1 MTRSLESSSIKPKV
15 PIILASGS
23 ESRKQMLEEAG
34 ILFDVKVSDTD
45 EDKIK
50 KQISSLSFSEQVVDL
65 AKAKAESVSREF
77 NEAAV
82 IGGDQICLLGSEI
95 FSKPLTASKAIEN
108 LRKLSGREHFQISGL
123 AIAINNKVVHE
134 KHYKATL
141 KMRDLSLEEIQE
153 YVEKDDPLM
162 SSGSYKYE
170 SLGKNLF
177 EYIKG
182 DPYVIQG
189 LPLEAIK
196 NFFK

>member
-1 MTRSLESSSIKPKV
+1 MPTAF
-15 PIILASGS
+15 ILASES
-23 ESRKQMLEEAG
+23 EIRRR
-34 ILFDVKVSDTD
+34 ILFDAGFKFDTHKPLVD
-45 EDKIK
+45 EDKLK
-50 KQISSLSFSEQVVDL
+50 SQYSSLAPIDLSVML
-65 AKAKAESVSREF
+65 AKEKALSVSKIF
-77 NEAAV
+77 PDKYV

-134 KHYKATL
+134 KHYKAIL

>member
-1 MTRSLESSSIKPKV
+1 M
-15 PIILASGS
+15 
-23 ESRKQMLEEAG
+23 MDLEEVQKKHVWLLTTVIEMPDGSSKIHHRSRAPRRTP
-34 ILFDVKVSDTD
+34 TD
-45 EDKIK
+45 E
-50 KQISSLSFSEQVVDL
+50 QL
-65 AKAKAESVSREF
+65 AE
-77 NEAAV
+77 
-82 IGGDQICLLGSEI
+82 
-95 FSKPLTASKAIEN
+95 AIEN

-134 KHYKATL
+134 KHYKAIL
-141 KMRDLSLEEIQE
+141 KMRDLSLDEIQE

>member
-1 MTRSLESSSIKPKV
+1 MPTAF
-15 PIILASGS
+15 ILASES
-23 ESRKQMLEEAG
+23 EIRKRILLDAG
-34 ILFDVKVSDTD
+34 FKFDTHKPLVD
-45 EDKIK
+45 EDKLK
-50 KQISSLSFSEQVVDL
+50 SQYRSLAPIDLSVML
-65 AKAKAESVSREF
+65 AKEKALSVSKIF
-77 NEAAV
+77 PDKYV

-95 FSKPLTASKAIEN
+95 FSKPLTACKAIEN
-108 LRKLSGREHFQISGL
+108 LRKLSGKEHFQISGL
-123 AIAINNKVVHE
+123 AIAINGKVVHE

>member
-1 MTRSLESSSIKPKV
+1 LPAAF
-15 PIILASGS
+15 ILASES
-23 ESRKQMLEEAG
+23 EIRKKILSDAGFKFDTHKPLVDEEK
-34 ILFDVKVSDTD
+34 LKS
-45 EDKIK
+45 
-50 KQISSLSFSEQVVDL
+50 QNSSLAPTDLSVML
-65 AKAKAESVSREF
+65 AKEKALSVSKIFPDRY
-77 NEAAV
+77 V
-82 IGGDQICLLGSEI
+82 IGGDQICLFGSEI

-108 LRKLSGREHFQISGL
+108 LQKLSGREHLQISGL
-123 AIAINNKVVHE
+123 AIVINSKVVHE
-134 KHYKATL
+134 KYYKAVL

>member
-1 MTRSLESSSIKPKV
+1 MPTTF
-15 PIILASGS
+15 ILASES
-23 ESRKQMLEEAG
+23 EIRKKILLDAGFEFDSHKPLIDEEK
-34 ILFDVKVSDTD
+34 LKS
-45 EDKIK
+45 ENR
-50 KQISSLSFSEQVVDL
+50 SLTPINLSVLL
-65 AKAKAESVSREF
+65 AKEKALSVSKMF
-77 NEAAV
+77 PDKHV
-82 IGGDQICLLGSEI
+82 IGGDQICLLGSKI
-95 FSKPLTASKAIEN
+95 FSNPKTASKAIEN
-108 LRKLSGREHFQISGL
+108 LQKLSGREHFQISGL
-123 AIAINNKVVHE
+123 AIVLNGNVVHE
-134 KHYKATL
+134 KHYKAVL

-170 SLGKNLF
+170 SLGKDLF